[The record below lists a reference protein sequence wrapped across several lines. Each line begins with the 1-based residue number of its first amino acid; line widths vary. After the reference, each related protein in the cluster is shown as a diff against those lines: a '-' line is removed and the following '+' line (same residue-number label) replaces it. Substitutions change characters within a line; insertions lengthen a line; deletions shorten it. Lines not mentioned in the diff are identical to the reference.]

1 MQKTTSRER
10 MHKLCNKQRM
20 DDNFD
25 PDERQEKE
33 RKRIA
38 AIRKRQKLQR
48 EQKDNL
54 KENYRLKETEQKRKY
69 RQKNPNR
76 DSASNIM
83 QRNKTTE
90 EKSCRQ
96 NIVVKNDEMKILQL
110 KVKVFLNEA
119 RRLKRKLDMCEE
131 SGDNDD
137 TDSSNSTETEFLTWQ
152 QKPSEKEVKMHINY
166 IFKKKH

>member
-54 KENYRLKETEQKRKY
+54 KENYRLKETE
-69 RQKNPNR
+69 
-76 DSASNIM
+76 
-83 QRNKTTE
+83 
-90 EKSCRQ
+90 
-96 NIVVKNDEMKILQL
+96 
-110 KVKVFLNEA
+110 
-119 RRLKRKLDMCEE
+119 
-131 SGDNDD
+131 
-137 TDSSNSTETEFLTWQ
+137 
-152 QKPSEKEVKMHINY
+152 
-166 IFKKKH
+166 

>member
-1 MQKTTSRER
+1 
-10 MHKLCNKQRM
+10 
-20 DDNFD
+20 
-25 PDERQEKE
+25 
-33 RKRIA
+33 
-38 AIRKRQKLQR
+38 
-48 EQKDNL
+48 
-54 KENYRLKETEQKRKY
+54 
-69 RQKNPNR
+69 
-76 DSASNIM
+76 M

-166 IFKKKH
+166 TFKKKH